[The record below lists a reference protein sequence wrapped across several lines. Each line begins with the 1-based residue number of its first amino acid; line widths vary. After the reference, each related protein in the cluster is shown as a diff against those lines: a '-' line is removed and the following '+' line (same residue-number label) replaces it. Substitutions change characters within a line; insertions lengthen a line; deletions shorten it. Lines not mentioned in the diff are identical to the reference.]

1 MIGVMMDERISKD
14 ILAATKT
21 IAKGLANI
29 KVWLVVLGLL
39 TAFSMFQ
46 WWAVEKRLQTLERQM
61 FYRAKFE
68 ERVKAELDI
77 GD

>member
-1 MIGVMMDERISKD
+1 MDERISKVLKD
-14 ILAATKT
+14 ILETTKG
-21 IAKGLANI
+21 ISRSLSSI
-29 KVWLVVLGLL
+29 KIWLVVLSLL

-68 ERVKAELDI
+68 ERVKAELNLND
-77 GD
+77 